1 MNCLKCGR
9 EIPETQVFCDDCLQ
23 VMASYPV
30 KPGAAVYIP
39 ARPPARRQ
47 SPRKML
53 PAPAEQIARLKKTR
67 LWLCILAGVLA
78 ICLGFSLYA
87 AWHFRQALLEKD
99 SIGKNY
105 STAASVAGTH

>member
-23 VMASYPV
+23 VMESYPV
-30 KPGAAVYIP
+30 KPGTAVYIP
-39 ARPPARRQ
+39 TRPPCKRQ
-47 SPRKML
+47 SSRKKP
-53 PAPAEQIARLKKTR
+53 PAPAEQIARLKRTR
-67 LWLCILAGVLA
+67 LWLCILAGVLV
-78 ICLGFSLYA
+78 ICLGLSLYA
-87 AWHFRQALLEKD
+87 AGHFRQVLLEKD